1 MCRIHTKSWIFISEK
16 IISHD
21 FCTSFVL
28 HKVKE
33 AFGGSR
39 WKLVELT
46 RVSRYLAYVTRPH
59 NWSISVFLQK
69 IEKPHGGKNK
79 ALHHTKNLTCREKW
93 MLLCNIR
100 HGMCPKEV

>member
-59 NWSISVFLQK
+59 DWSISVFC
-69 IEKPHGGKNK
+69 GK
-79 ALHHTKNLTCREKW
+79 LKNL
-93 MLLCNIR
+93 M
-100 HGMCPKEV
+100 EVKKRNHCSIQKT

>member
-46 RVSRYLAYVTRPH
+46 HVSRYLAYDRGGGCQYKSHYKRSSGKRLQMMAVLT
-59 NWSISVFLQK
+59 FLVPQ
-69 IEKPHGGKNK
+69 
-79 ALHHTKNLTCREKW
+79 LY
-93 MLLCNIR
+93 MLW
-100 HGMCPKEV
+100 